1 MGPTRRSGLALRN
14 KASLL
19 GSRARAHDSI
29 VVDRQMPA
37 ITCDLIMADDVYA
50 RRDASLFW
58 AGIMT

>member
-50 RRDASLFW
+50 RRDASLF
-58 AGIMT
+58 